1 MFCLDGSQVDVSKVD
16 GGGGGGGEH
25 DGHRHQ
31 RGSRAS
37 GHGGGKHRCRADF
50 LSWPSAECPFL
61 GNSKKGVSFLFA
73 EKFKACCRGSNM
85 IT

>member
-1 MFCLDGSQVDVSKVD
+1 MSPRSMVAVVVENTMAIVTRAAAVPVVMVEGSIVAKQI
-16 GGGGGGGEH
+16 
-25 DGHRHQ
+25 
-31 RGSRAS
+31 
-37 GHGGGKHRCRADF
+37 F

-61 GNSKKGVSFLFA
+61 GNSKKEYLFLSA

>member
-31 RGSRAS
+31 SGCRAS
-37 GHGGGKHRCRADF
+37 SHGGGKHRCKADF
-50 LSWPSAECPFL
+50 FVLAKRRVSVSREQQKRSICLCPPR
-61 GNSKKGVSFLFA
+61 NSEHVVVGQ
-73 EKFKACCRGSNM
+73 
-85 IT
+85 I